1 MKLGL
6 ATGVLSSTPP
16 PAPMIC
22 LLRVDR
28 VFDAKGSE
36 QPRLP
41 NDDLPETAYALA
53 SPSDRWEVVIDGEQL
68 TLVAGERRLD
78 GRETSNV
85 FGERRFEITGGSL
98 AGGRFV
104 LHGQDAELTL
114 YGSGI
119 PVASSERGKL
129 VPR

>member
-6 ATGVLSSTPP
+6 ATGVLSSIPP

-22 LLRVDR
+22 SLRVDSVWDR
-28 VFDAKGSE
+28 AE

-41 NDDLPETAYALA
+41 DDVLPDASYLA
-53 SPSDRWEVVIDGEQL
+53 PDVPHSWEVTVDGEHV
-68 TLVAGERRLD
+68 TLVSSDEKLR

-85 FGERRFEITGGSL
+85 FNERRFEITEGAF

-104 LHGQDAELTL
+104 MRGEDAELTL
-114 YGSGI
+114 FGSGVPI
-119 PVASSERGKL
+119 LWSARGKL